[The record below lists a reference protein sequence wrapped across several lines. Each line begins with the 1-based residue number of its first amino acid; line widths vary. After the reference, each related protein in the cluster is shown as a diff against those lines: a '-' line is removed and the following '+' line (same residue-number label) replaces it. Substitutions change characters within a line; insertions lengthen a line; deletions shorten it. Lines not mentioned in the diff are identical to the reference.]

1 MDTPPQFRPQKR
13 WFYSG
18 RWTKSHDIT
27 FIDVLCWKADEGYR
41 QDNPRKPDKAALRF
55 AGRAVTRT
63 WDGTFE
69 WDKENNVV
77 HAPYEAWVD
86 MIRRDPFADAYLR
99 RGEPSW
105 NCLKK
110 KFERRRVVRPGR
122 EPEIIS
128 ISSGESDDS
137 SDDGQE
143 DDNIEDGEEDDIGP
157 DGEIF

>member
-13 WFYSG
+13 WFYLG

-27 FIDVLCWKADEGYR
+27 FIDALCWKADEGYR
-41 QDNPRKPDKAALRF
+41 QDNPRKARQGGL
-55 AGRAVTRT
+55 
-63 WDGTFE
+63 
-69 WDKENNVV
+69 
-77 HAPYEAWVD
+77 EAW
-86 MIRRDPFADAYLR
+86 RAQLELSENFFRA
-99 RGEPSW
+99 
-105 NCLKK
+105 
-110 KFERRRVVRPGR
+110 RRVVRPGR